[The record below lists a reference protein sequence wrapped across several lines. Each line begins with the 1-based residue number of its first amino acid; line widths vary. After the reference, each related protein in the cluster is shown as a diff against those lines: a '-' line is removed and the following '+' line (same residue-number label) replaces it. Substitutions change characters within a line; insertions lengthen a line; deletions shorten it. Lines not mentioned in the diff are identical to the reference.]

1 MTGRRSTGLRRKLL
15 NRRSRLSQSS
25 GGVMGSS
32 GSLLFVPC
40 CDPTCCLH
48 DECDWVAK
56 LFASENH
63 EDSRRPKPASDP
75 SPIGAGLGSRSDPSP
90 IGAGLGSRSDP
101 SPIGAGL
108 GSRSD
113 PSPIGAGLGSR
124 SDPSPIGAGLGSR
137 SPQGAGLAARRCVLG
152 SRRCCF
158 WVKTGSVGSIQHV
171 VCGLDAVVK
180 CRWTQFV

>member
-108 GSRSD
+108 GSRS
-113 PSPIGAGLGSR
+113 
-124 SDPSPIGAGLGSR
+124 
-137 SPQGAGLAARRCVLG
+137 PQGAGLAARRCVLG